1 MIDESKTQMDWT
13 KSQLLLNGR
22 VSRNAALKIYFTRLG
37 ARIDDLKKE
46 GWEIKGE
53 WVKTDHG
60 KDYIYKLISAPSEI
74 GRITPQ
80 GLVKINL
87 GIYQSNQGALL

>member
-1 MIDESKTQMDWT
+1 MNESKTQMNWT

-22 VSRNAALKIYFTRLG
+22 VSRNDALKIYFTRLG

-46 GWEIKGE
+46 GWEVIGF
-53 WVKTDHG
+53 WDKTEHG
-60 KDYIYKLISAPSEI
+60 KDYVYKLISAPSEI

-87 GIYQSNQGALL
+87 GIYQSKQGALGI